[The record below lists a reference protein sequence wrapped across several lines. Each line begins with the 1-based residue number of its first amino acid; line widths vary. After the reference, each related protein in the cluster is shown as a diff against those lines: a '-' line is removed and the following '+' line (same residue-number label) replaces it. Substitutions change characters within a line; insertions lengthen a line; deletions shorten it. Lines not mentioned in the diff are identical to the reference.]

1 MTAFGKCKGGGRR
14 RAPREFLPL
23 IAVFTTR
30 TRSHHALLIDVSSTG
45 ARLRG
50 DDLPQDGEDLML
62 NVEGVIS
69 YGTVAWS
76 RLGFCG
82 IAFDCP
88 LPPGCLQKLEQKVS
102 RARGLPPEI
111 AAAMED
117 WTLGIA
123 R

>member
-1 MTAFGKCKGGGRR
+1 MTFGKCNGGGRR
-14 RAPREFLPL
+14 RAHREFLPL

-30 TRSHHALLIDVSSTG
+30 TRSHHAFLVDLSSTG

-50 DDLPQDGEDLML
+50 DDVPEKGEDLML
-62 NVEGVIS
+62 SIEGVLT

-82 IAFDCP
+82 IAFDSP
-88 LPPGCLQKLEQKVS
+88 LPLADIRLLEQKAS
-102 RARGLPPEI
+102 KARGLPPEMT
-111 AAAMED
+111 AAMDD
-117 WTLGIA
+117 WNLGLA